1 MFSAILK
8 GSWRGQLVCPFV
20 PSTLGA
26 QSLSEEDTHVF
37 LTCGIRTVLGCSDL
51 IRCRKSCTV
60 HSLKII
66 FILILFHSC
75 KQQCI
80 LADWNCQLWQ
90 AKANEGQL
98 SQSISTGL
106 NYNNFFTQIRAGIL
120 LADVFLQFC
129 VCFSVFRSWTLDV
142 FWFDAILDKISESN
156 REGRF
161 QNLVWPF
168 EIGSLGMRWGRRNA
182 HQEIFLGNL

>member
-106 NYNNFFTQIRAGIL
+106 NYNNFFNSNSYRYFIGWSLFAIL
-120 LADVFLQFC
+120 CLFF
-129 VCFSVFRSWTLDV
+129 CFSFLNPRCV
-142 FWFDAILDKISESN
+142 
-156 REGRF
+156 
-161 QNLVWPF
+161 LVRCDF
-168 EIGSLGMRWGRRNA
+168 G
-182 HQEIFLGNL
+182 